1 MSEVICAAA
10 SGGNVGAVALIRL
23 SGDKAFEIAD
33 KIFVAFNK
41 IRVSQM
47 QSHTCAYGKIV
58 DADNNRIDDV
68 LLTTFV
74 CPHSYTGENVVEIS
88 CHGGLYVQKKI
99 IRLCIENGAVMATA
113 GEFTKRAFLNG
124 KLSLTQ
130 AEAVMD
136 IISADGERLLKSA
149 NNARE
154 GRLYSFISR
163 CTKSLISLSADLAA
177 WVDYPEDDLP
187 DIEPDAFAKSLSLV
201 LSDLET
207 VIRGYNTGKMLKNG
221 IYTAIVG
228 KPNVGKST
236 IMNILSGYQR
246 SIVTDI
252 AGTTRDVIEETVRIS
267 ENIVLRL
274 CDTAGIRETED
285 TVEKIGV
292 TLAQKKADECDLI
305 IAVFDNSTEMSEDDR
320 RVLESLEKSKTVIII
335 NKTDLEA
342 KLDESEF
349 SGFEDFQII
358 RCSAINDNSLL
369 LLNNAIEKIIE
380 QLDISAS
387 TSSEMFL
394 NERQLVCCNRAFDAV
409 KRAYDDLIMGISY
422 DCITVTIDDA
432 INALLELSGEKA
444 TEAVVSEVFSRFCV
458 GK

>member
-10 SGGNVGAVALIRL
+10 SGGSVGAVALIRL

-33 KIFVAFNK
+33 KVFVAFNK
-41 IRVSQM
+41 VKVSQM
-47 QSHTCAYGKIV
+47 KSHTCAYGKIV

-88 CHGGLYVQKKI
+88 CHGGLYVQKRI

-136 IISADGERLLKSA
+136 IISADGQRLLKSA

-163 CTKSLISLSADLAA
+163 CTKALISLSADLAA

-187 DIEPDAFAKSLSLV
+187 DIEPDAFANSLSLV

-236 IMNILSGYQR
+236 IMNILSGYER

-274 CDTAGIRETED
+274 CDTAGIRETDD

-292 TLAQKKADECDLI
+292 TLAKKKADECDLI
-305 IAVFDNSTEMSEDDR
+305 IAVFDNSTEISDDDR
-320 RVLESLEKSKTVIII
+320 RVLESLEKQKTVIII
-335 NKTDLEA
+335 NKTDLETR
-342 KLDESEF
+342 LDENEF

-369 LLNNAIEKIIE
+369 LLNNAIEKTVE

-387 TSSEMFL
+387 TSSEIFL

-409 KRAYDDLIMGISY
+409 KRAYDDLMMGVSY

>member
-1 MSEVICAAA
+1 MIK
-10 SGGNVGAVALIRL
+10 SGFVSVVGR
-23 SGDKAFEIAD
+23 
-33 KIFVAFNK
+33 
-41 IRVSQM
+41 
-47 QSHTCAYGKIV
+47 
-58 DADNNRIDDV
+58 
-68 LLTTFV
+68 
-74 CPHSYTGENVVEIS
+74 
-88 CHGGLYVQKKI
+88 
-99 IRLCIENGAVMATA
+99 
-113 GEFTKRAFLNG
+113 
-124 KLSLTQ
+124 
-130 AEAVMD
+130 
-136 IISADGERLLKSA
+136 
-149 NNARE
+149 
-154 GRLYSFISR
+154 
-163 CTKSLISLSADLAA
+163 
-177 WVDYPEDDLP
+177 
-187 DIEPDAFAKSLSLV
+187 
-201 LSDLET
+201 
-207 VIRGYNTGKMLKNG
+207 
-221 IYTAIVG
+221 
-228 KPNVGKST
+228 PNVGKSSLT
-236 IMNILSGYQR
+236 NAILGEER
-246 SIVTDI
+246 SIVSDV

-409 KRAYDDLIMGISY
+409 KRAYDDLLMGISY

>member
-33 KIFVAFNK
+33 KVFVAFNK
-41 IRVSQM
+41 QKVCQM
-47 QSHTCAYGKIV
+47 KSHTCAYGKIV
-58 DADNNRIDDV
+58 DAENNRIDDV
-68 LLTTFV
+68 LLTAFV

-187 DIEPDAFAKSLSLV
+187 DIEPDAFARSLSAV
-201 LSDLET
+201 IGDLDT
-207 VIRGYNTGKMLKNG
+207 VIKGYNTGKMLKNG

-274 CDTAGIRETED
+274 CDTAGIRETDD

-305 IAVFDNSTEMSEDDR
+305 IAVFDNSTEISDDDR
-320 RVLESLEKSKTVIII
+320 RVISSLDKQKTVIII
-335 NKTDLEA
+335 NKTDLDSR
-342 KLDESEF
+342 LDESQF
-349 SGFEDFQII
+349 SGFEDFQIV

-380 QLDISAS
+380 RLDISSAS
-387 TSSEMFL
+387 NSEMFL
-394 NERQLVCCNRAFDAV
+394 NERQLICCQRASDAV
-409 KRAYDDLIMGISY
+409 KRAYDDLCIGVSY